1 MAQPNFMEKTFAS
14 GSKTQKFV
22 NFFSLESFPLY
33 GIIAGNFCGVL
44 IFVIFMVDSVV
55 TEISTH
61 DN

>member
-1 MAQPNFMEKTFAS
+1 MEKTFAS
-14 GSKTQKFV
+14 GSKTEKFV
-22 NFFSLESFPLY
+22 TFFSLESFPLY

-55 TEISTH
+55 MKTSAH